1 MGLLKRLLFASVVA
15 TALCVVRGG
24 KGRKAHT
31 ASEVRHTKMRAALAD
46 KKAGGKKPR
55 AASKVG
61 RPAFAKGSQT
71 VEAQQ
76 HKVEL
81 KQQQTAAYD
90 ALLSYCETHD
100 VGAKAALKGNARED

>member
-15 TALCVVRGG
+15 TALCVVRGT

-71 VEAQQ
+71 VEAQ
-76 HKVEL
+76 HEVRVR
-81 KQQQTAAYD
+81 QQQTAAYD